1 VRRLLNTRTLTAVVS
16 VLALSGVW
24 AGVAQASDPLA
35 YVTNEQSG
43 TISEVDLATGVV
55 GTPITVGTQPDGI
68 AITPD
73 GATAYVADFGS
84 SEVVPVTLA
93 TGAVGSPIALN
104 NRPSAIAL
112 TPDGKTAYVIS
123 DTGFEYP
130 ITLATGEV
138 GNPSLIPS
146 NSDAFAIASSD
157 TAYIADAA
165 DATLRPL
172 SLSSGSLGQPINLDS
187 TTPDGI
193 AISPDG
199 ATAYITSSAGGTVAP
214 DVARRSATTETSGTI
229 TPVSLS
235 TGTIG
240 VPIQTGGEPSGI
252 AISAD
257 GSTAYVTDLNSGNL
271 TPVTLATGVLGT
283 PISVGAQPSA
293 IALVPAAGIAAAPAP
308 APSASG
314 STSTSS
320 TTTLGNQVLTLTV
333 SPPPGG
339 TSSTAQACHAP
350 NSTLGITLK
359 RRTIKHAAKLKFRYA
374 NFKLGTLAKR
384 AKRLPATAR
393 FSLRGLKAGAH
404 KVTVRAFYTEM
415 LARAGRSRQH
425 KLAVTISK
433 SLTTRFSV
441 C

>member
-16 VLALSGVW
+16 ALALSGVW

-43 TISEVDLATGVV
+43 TISQVDLATGVV

-104 NRPSAIAL
+104 NRPSAIAIA
-112 TPDGKTAYVIS
+112 PDGNTAYVIS

-130 ITLATGEV
+130 ITLATGAV
-138 GNPSLIPS
+138 GNPSMIPTNS
-146 NSDAFAIASSD
+146 NAFAISSSG

-165 DATLRPL
+165 DASLRPL
-172 SLSSGSLGQPINLDS
+172 SLTGGGLGQPINLDS

-199 ATAYITSSAGGTVAP
+199 ATAYITSNMGGTVAP
-214 DVARRSATTETSGTI
+214 DITSADSGGAI
-229 TPVSLS
+229 TPVNLS
-235 TGTIG
+235 TGALG
-240 VPIQTGGEPSGI
+240 APIQTGGEPSGI

-257 GSTAYVTDLNSGNL
+257 GSTAYVTDPSSGEL
-271 TPVTLATGVLGT
+271 TPITLATGVLGT
-283 PISVGAQPSA
+283 PITVGAQPSA
-293 IALVPAAGIAAAPAP
+293 VALVPTSEAPAAPSVASGDS
-308 APSASG
+308 SAS
-314 STSTSS
+314 TT
-320 TTTLGNQVLTLTV
+320 TTTLGNQQLTLTV
-333 SPPPGG
+333 SPPPGAS
-339 TSSTAQACHAP
+339 TSSTAQVCHAP
-350 NSTLGITLK
+350 SSTLGITLK
-359 RRTIKHAAKLKFRYA
+359 RRTLKHAAKLKFRYA
-374 NFKLGTLAKR
+374 NFKLGKAAKR

-393 FSLRGLKAGAH
+393 FSLRGLKAGTH
-404 KVTVRAFYTEM
+404 KVTVRAYFTEM
-415 LARAGRSRQH
+415 LARAGRSRRD

-433 SLTTRFSV
+433 QLTTHFSV

>member
-16 VLALSGVW
+16 ALALSGVW

-55 GTPITVGTQPDGI
+55 DTPITVGSQPDGI

-73 GATAYVADFGS
+73 GTTAYVADFGS
-84 SEVVPVTLA
+84 SQVVPVTLA

-104 NRPSAIAL
+104 NRPSAIAI

-130 ITLATGEV
+130 IALATGEV

-146 NSDAFAIASSD
+146 NSDAFAIASSG

-165 DATLRPL
+165 DASLRPL
-172 SLSSGSLGQPINLDS
+172 SLTGGGLGQPIDLDS

-199 ATAYITSSAGGTVAP
+199 TTAYITSNVGGTVAP
-214 DVARRSATTETSGTI
+214 DIETRDATANSSGTI
-229 TPVSLS
+229 TSVSLS
-235 TGTIG
+235 TGALGI
-240 VPIQTGGEPSGI
+240 PIQTGGEPSGI
-252 AISAD
+252 AVSAD
-257 GSTAYVTDLNSGNL
+257 GSTAYVTDLSSGEL
-271 TPVTLATGVLGT
+271 TPVTLATGMLGT
-283 PISVGAQPSA
+283 PIAISVGAQPSA

-308 APSASG
+308 PSSVSG
-314 STSTSS
+314 STST
-320 TTTLGNQVLTLTV
+320 TLGNQQLTLTV

-339 TSSTAQACHAP
+339 SSSRAVPACHAP
-350 NSTLGITLK
+350 GSTLGVTLK
-359 RRTIKHAAKLKFRYA
+359 RRTIKHAAKLKFRSA
-374 NFKLGTLAKR
+374 TFKLGKLAKR

-404 KVTVRAFYTEM
+404 NVTVHAYFTEM
-415 LARAGRSRQH
+415 LARAGHRRGH

-433 SLTTRFSV
+433 SLTTRFTV

>member
-1 VRRLLNTRTLTAVVS
+1 VTRILNTRTVTAVVCA
-16 VLALSGVW
+16 LALSGVW

-43 TISEVDLATGVV
+43 TISAVDLATGAVA
-55 GTPITVGTQPDGI
+55 TPITVGEQPDGI

-84 SEVVPVTLA
+84 SQIVPVTLA
-93 TGAVGSPIALN
+93 TGAVGTPIALD
-104 NRPSAIAL
+104 NRPSAIAIA
-112 TPDGKTAYVIS
+112 PGGKTAYVIS

-146 NSDAFAIASSD
+146 NSDAFAIAPSG

-165 DATLRPL
+165 DASLRPL
-172 SLSSGSLGQPINLDS
+172 SLTGGGLGQPIDLDS

-199 ATAYITSSAGGTVAP
+199 TTAYVTANIGGTVAP
-214 DVARRSATTETSGTI
+214 DIATRDSGADSSGTV

-235 TGTIG
+235 SGTLG

-257 GSTAYVTDLNSGNL
+257 GSTAYVTDLSSGEL
-271 TPVTLATGVLGT
+271 TPITLATGVLGT

-293 IALVPAAGIAAAPAP
+293 IALVPTAGIAAAPAP
-308 APSASG
+308 PSSDSG
-314 STSTSS
+314 STST
-320 TTTLGNQVLTLTV
+320 TLGNQQLTLTV

-339 TSSTAQACHAP
+339 SSSRAAPACHALG
-350 NSTLGITLK
+350 STLGVTLK
-359 RRTIKHAAKLKFRYA
+359 RRTIKHAAKLKFRNA
-374 NFKLGTLAKR
+374 TFTLGKLSKR

-393 FSLRGLKAGAH
+393 FSLRGLRPGVH
-404 KVTVRAFYTEM
+404 KVTARAFYTE
-415 LARAGRSRQH
+415 LLVRAGHRGGR

-433 SLTTRFSV
+433 TLTTRFTV